1 MALNAKR
8 LEGRV
13 ALVTGA
19 SSGLGR
25 RFAQVLAREGAKVV
39 LLARRQDRLE
49 EVLASITSLGGA
61 GMAAPCDVTREEQVI
76 AAFDLAQ
83 ERFGVVDTVI
93 NNAGMNAEGGPLDQS
108 RDAFASVMDVNVTS
122 VFMVARE
129 AARRLIAAG
138 PEVSERGRIINIAS
152 IGARKALAGV
162 PAYCASKAAVVM
174 LTRSLAREWARH
186 GVNVNSLSPGYIS
199 TEINSDWLNT
209 PAGQKMIG
217 ATSRRRIMAED
228 SLDEALLF
236 LSSDGARFVTGTDVV
251 VDDGQTL

>member
-25 RFAQVLAREGAKVV
+25 RFAQVLAREGAKVI

-83 ERFGVVDTVI
+83 ERFGVVVLSRR
-93 NNAGMNAEGGPLDQS
+93 ALRSAKGAESSISPRSGPVRRSPACRPIAPRRRRLS
-108 RDAFASVMDVNVTS
+108 CS
-122 VFMVARE
+122 RE
-129 AARRLIAAG
+129 ASHGNG
-138 PEVSERGRIINIAS
+138 PA
-152 IGARKALAGV
+152 
-162 PAYCASKAAVVM
+162 
-174 LTRSLAREWARH
+174 
-186 GVNVNSLSPGYIS
+186 
-199 TEINSDWLNT
+199 TE
-209 PAGQKMIG
+209 
-217 ATSRRRIMAED
+217 
-228 SLDEALLF
+228 
-236 LSSDGARFVTGTDVV
+236 
-251 VDDGQTL
+251 